1 MDKIICIYNTLN
13 STEADL
19 IKALLESA
27 GIPCYLR
34 SDNAGGTLPYLT
46 LVNGIGIMVNQEDK
60 DQATK
65 IIHDQLTHSKKDQE

>member
-1 MDKIICIYNTLN
+1 MDDIICVYKTFH

-19 IKALLESA
+19 IKAQLEGS

-34 SDNAGGTLPYLT
+34 SDNAGGILPHLT
-46 LVNGIGIMVNQEDK
+46 LVNGIGIMVRHEDK

-65 IIHDQLTHSKKDQE
+65 IIHDRLDSNNED